1 MPGQLELREGWLAL
15 YPHRRIVSGAAAD
28 WEELDLPNSVRWD
41 VRGTDADERFLF
53 EGILGV
59 GIRAGAGD
67 DEILGTPQ
75 PDTIDG
81 GAGEDTVTAYGGRDV
96 CERAEHTRGCEVRR

>member
-1 MPGQLELREGWLAL
+1 MGGARPPEQ
-15 YPHRRIVSGAAAD
+15 RR
-28 WEELDLPNSVRWD
+28 WE

-59 GIRAGAGD
+59 RIRAGAGD
-67 DEILGTPQ
+67 DEIIGTLK

-96 CERAEHTRGCEVRR
+96 CERAEHTRGCDVLR

>member
-1 MPGQLELREGWLAL
+1 MSAF
-15 YPHRRIVSGAAAD
+15 IVAAIAM
-28 WEELDLPNSVRWD
+28 LIVMVPAGVSI

-59 GIRAGAGD
+59 WIRAGAGD

-75 PDTIDG
+75 PDRIDG

-96 CERAEHTRGCEVRR
+96 CTRAEHTRGCDELS

>member
-1 MPGQLELREGWLAL
+1 MPGQLGLREGLLVL
-15 YPHRRIVSGAAAD
+15 YPHRRIVSGTVAD
-28 WEELDLPNSVRWD
+28 WEELDIPNSVRWE

-59 GIRAGAGD
+59 WIRAGAGD

-75 PDTIDG
+75 PDMIDG
-81 GAGEDTVTAYGGRDV
+81 GAGDDTVTAYGGRDV
-96 CERAEHTRGCEVRR
+96 CERAEHTRGCELRR